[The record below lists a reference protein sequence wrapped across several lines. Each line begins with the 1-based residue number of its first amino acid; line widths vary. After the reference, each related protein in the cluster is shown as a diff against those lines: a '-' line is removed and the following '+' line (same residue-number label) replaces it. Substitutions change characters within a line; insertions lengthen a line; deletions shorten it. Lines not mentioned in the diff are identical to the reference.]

1 MASKWIDIAD
11 YFGPDRRRRAR
22 RADRRRDDDVGA
34 PAPMG
39 VLLRRLRVQML
50 GLANPAGRR
59 MALQLL
65 NAAIGEADRLDL
77 RDCSAALQAAQRII
91 RAGGDC
97 GPAADAKIAEA
108 MGHACARR

>member
-1 MASKWIDIAD
+1 
-11 YFGPDRRRRAR
+11 
-22 RADRRRDDDVGA
+22 
-34 PAPMG
+34 MG

-50 GLANPAGRR
+50 DLANPAGRR

-65 NAAIGEADRLDL
+65 SAAIAEANRLDL
-77 RDCSAALQAAQRII
+77 RHCSAALQAAERMV
-91 RAGGDC
+91 RAGGAC